1 MASKQ
6 KDNQY
11 DDAFLTDVPAGEE
24 EFSLEEIL
32 AEYGGSRSQ
41 KLMEDVE
48 RTVEPPPAEE
58 KTPAEKT
65 PEEPDPAEQTRARA
79 RDKLLAQA
87 VDLEKLERE
96 LPRPPQPVSLEEVVG
111 STVEAVMEEREPLLK
126 PRRSLFSRRKLEDTE
141 QLPTPPEP
149 EEVVAEPIGPEMELS
164 EAAAALRELSL
175 PCMGILTKKSQF
187 SWARRVIPSP
197 SLPMTMAAAPRR
209 SAS

>member
-65 PEEPDPAEQTRARA
+65 PEA
-79 RDKLLAQA
+79 
-87 VDLEKLERE
+87 
-96 LPRPPQPVSLEEVVG
+96 
-111 STVEAVMEEREPLLK
+111 
-126 PRRSLFSRRKLEDTE
+126 
-141 QLPTPPEP
+141 
-149 EEVVAEPIGPEMELS
+149 
-164 EAAAALRELSL
+164 
-175 PCMGILTKKSQF
+175 
-187 SWARRVIPSP
+187 
-197 SLPMTMAAAPRR
+197 
-209 SAS
+209 